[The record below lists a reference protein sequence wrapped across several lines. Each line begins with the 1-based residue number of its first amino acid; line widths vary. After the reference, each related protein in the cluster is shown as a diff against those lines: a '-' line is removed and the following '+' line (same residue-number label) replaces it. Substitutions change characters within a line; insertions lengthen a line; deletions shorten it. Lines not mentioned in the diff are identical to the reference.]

1 LAKVNIYI
9 MRLKTSLI
17 IAIKVLVLLVG
28 FAALV
33 LLLAFIIRS
42 NK

>member
-1 LAKVNIYI
+1 
-9 MRLKTSLI
+9 MCFKTNLV
-17 IAIKVLVLLVG
+17 IAIKMLVLLVG

-42 NK
+42 VK

>member
-1 LAKVNIYI
+1 

-17 IAIKVLVLLVG
+17 IAIKVLVLLVR
-28 FAALV
+28 FIALALV
-33 LLLAFIIRS
+33 LAFIIKS